1 MFVLTVIISVVTAAA
16 FAYAGYL
23 KVSGAEQQVA
33 EAEHLGVEWSAY
45 RLIGVAEL
53 LGALGLLLGLWLS
66 WLGVVAA
73 FCLVALIGG
82 ALITHARAGDQV
94 DAMRPA
100 IGFGVLAI
108 LAFVFRLI
116 TA

>member
-1 MFVLTVIISVVTAAA
+1 MFVLTVIISVLTAAA
-16 FAYAGYL
+16 FAFAGYS

-33 EAEHLGVEWSAY
+33 EADHLGVEWSAY

-53 LGALGLLLGLWLS
+53 LGALGLLIGLWLS

-73 FCLVALIGG
+73 FCLIGRIGG
-82 ALITHARAGDQV
+82 ALIVHAKAGDQV

-100 IGFGVLAI
+100 IAYGVLAI
-108 LAFVFRLI
+108 VAFVFRLI